1 MEFSLFGIGILSWMT
16 FLPILGMV
24 VVLLLPKEQRDAIRW
39 TSLAVTVIQV
49 VLAVVIFSRFD
60 RGLAGVTSQ
69 AGMQFVEKAP
79 WIDIKSVAWFGRIHI
94 EYLVGIDGISVV
106 MVLLTALVSCIAT
119 ISSWP
124 IEKSI
129 KGYYALLLLL
139 NTGMMGVFVSLDFFL
154 FYVFWEVMLLPMYFL
169 IGVWGGPRRE
179 YAAIKFFLYTL
190 FGSVLMLLAMLALY
204 FSVNVYIDPAGT
216 IYSVTEAAKV
226 GFRGLERIYT
236 FNMTAMMDPANFTP
250 GSLLAGFHT
259 TWRYLAYGALFIGFA
274 IKVPLFPFHTWLPD
288 AHVEAPTP
296 ISVILAGVLLKM
308 GTYGMLRISFP
319 IFPDA
324 MRHFSWEL
332 ALLGVIS
339 MVYGALVAMAQTD
352 FKKLI
357 AYSSVSHMGIV
368 VLGMA
373 SMNTQGM
380 TGAVFQMF
388 NHGTITAML
397 FLIVGVIY
405 DRAHTRGINEFGG
418 LMNQMPRYAA
428 AMTVAFFAALGLPG
442 LSGFISETFS
452 LLGAFQTFQT
462 LTIIGAV
469 TIVLTAGYMLWVL
482 QRVFLGTLPEK
493 WKNLTDMNGRETLM
507 LASLGV
513 VVIFCGIYPA
523 PVLNLMN
530 SSLNYLSD
538 IVQNSAGTV
547 MVGMK

>member
-24 VVLLLPKEQRDAIRW
+24 AVLMLPKEQRNAIRW
-39 TSLAVTVIQV
+39 TSLAVTVVQL
-49 VLAVVIFSRFD
+49 VLAVLIFARFD

-69 AGMQFVEKAP
+69 TAMQFVEKAN

-106 MVLLTALVSCIAT
+106 MVLLTALISCIAT

-216 IYSVTEAAKV
+216 MYSVTEASKL
-226 GFRGLERIYT
+226 GFKGLEKIYT
-236 FNMTAMMDPANFTP
+236 FNMTAMMDPANFAP
-250 GSLLAGFHT
+250 GSLLAGFDT

-308 GTYGMLRISFP
+308 GTYGMLRLSFP

-405 DRAHTRGINEFGG
+405 DRAHTRGLNEFGG
-418 LMNQMPRYAA
+418 LMNQMPRYAG
-428 AMTVAFFAALGLPG
+428 AMVVAFFAALGLPG
-442 LSGFISETFS
+442 LSGFISEMFS

-482 QRVFLGTLPEK
+482 QRVFLGPLPDK
-493 WKNLTDMNGRETLM
+493 WKGLTDMNGRETLM

-538 IVQNSAGTV
+538 ILQHSAGTV
-547 MVGMK
+547 MIGMK